1 MSLAGSESHLEPGT
15 TAAPTP
21 PAPSDDHFLAP
32 TFVRALVRELAV
44 DAFFGPIVRG
54 AAVTLGKPV
63 DRHGAAILD
72 ASRAPSGGAFLV
84 RCGLLYRR
92 GQGASDRLCVPA
104 GGGLRTQVLRE
115 CHDGPL
121 GGHFGRTKTV
131 SLVRRLAFWV
141 GQDVDVAEYVRTC
154 PTCQRVKAEHC
165 GPRGLLH
172 PLPLPS
178 RRGGMLGVDWIAGLP
193 TTAGGFDMIQNHV
206 DLLSGKVYAVPTRA
220 TATAADAAE
229 IIRDLCLRS
238 GTGFPDVL
246 VVDHDPKFTSNVFRA
261 FAKGM
266 GSCLIVGSAYHKN
279 TNAKVERANGVIG
292 DTLRAF
298 ANGRKDDWDRQ
309 LPFAVFAINNAA
321 STLGDGLTPFF
332 IDRGAHPRLPLS
344 APPADGDPGETPAG
358 YAHRMRELTLTV
370 RELLAA
376 AQAERK
382 AKLDAGRVDTVFKV
396 GDRVLL
402 RTKELLDAADI
413 GKLRPRWDGP
423 FSVTACPGPNA
434 YTLSLP
440 SRMQCSP
447 TVNVDR
453 LKPFFERAGVA
464 PAPGPVSDAGQEGE
478 HEVELLLNRT
488 EKRGVTRYLVRWRGH
503 TSADDEWLRAEEL
516 LHCPEKVAE
525 YDAAAPRRR
534 AARRVDGPVDV
545 PGPGPRGAVPPPAG
559 PAPLVCPAGY
569 RVALATEVRSG
580 TALVGQWVLY
590 CWPAE
595 GWVRGRVVRVS
606 RAAGFSHVVGYGPTS
621 ALGAAAVAS
630 LLDAASHG
638 PAGRWVLLLPTR

>member
-1 MSLAGSESHLEPGT
+1 
-15 TAAPTP
+15 
-21 PAPSDDHFLAP
+21 
-32 TFVRALVRELAV
+32 
-44 DAFFGPIVRG
+44 
-54 AAVTLGKPV
+54 
-63 DRHGAAILD
+63 
-72 ASRAPSGGAFLV
+72 
-84 RCGLLYRR
+84 
-92 GQGASDRLCVPA
+92 
-104 GGGLRTQVLRE
+104 
-115 CHDGPL
+115 
-121 GGHFGRTKTV
+121 
-131 SLVRRLAFWV
+131 
-141 GQDVDVAEYVRTC
+141 
-154 PTCQRVKAEHC
+154 
-165 GPRGLLH
+165 
-172 PLPLPS
+172 
-178 RRGGMLGVDWIAGLP
+178 
-193 TTAGGFDMIQNHV
+193 MIQNHV

-229 IIRDLCLRS
+229 IIRNLCLRS

-309 LPFAVFAINNAA
+309 LPFAEFAINNAD
-321 STLGDGLTPFF
+321 SVLGDGLTPFF

-344 APPADGDPGETPAG
+344 PPRDDGAAGESPAL
-358 YAHRMRELTLTV
+358 YAQRMRQLETTV

-376 AQAERK
+376 AQAARK

-464 PAPGPVSDAGQEGE
+464 PAPGPVSDVGQEGE

-516 LHCPEKVAE
+516 LNCPEKVAE
-525 YDAAAPRRR
+525 YDAVAARRR
-534 AARRVDGPVDV
+534 AARRVDVPGDPVDV
-545 PGPGPRGAVPPPAG
+545 PVPGPRGAVPPPAG
-559 PAPLVCPAGY
+559 PAPLVSPAGY

-580 TALVGQWVLY
+580 KALVGQWVLY

-606 RAAGFSHVVGYGPTS
+606 RAPGFSHVVGYGPTS